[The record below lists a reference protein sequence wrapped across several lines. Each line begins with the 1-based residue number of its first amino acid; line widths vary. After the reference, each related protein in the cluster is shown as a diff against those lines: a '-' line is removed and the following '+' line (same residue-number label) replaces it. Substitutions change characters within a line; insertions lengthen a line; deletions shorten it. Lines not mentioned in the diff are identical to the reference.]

1 MLETVLSGKYWHMI
15 DIVKFFES
23 MEEFRVISTILSIGF
38 ITAIKERATTTDWS
52 KSSSASFRDNVY
64 QFNDSNL

>member
-38 ITAIKERATTTDWS
+38 ITAIKERATT
-52 KSSSASFRDNVY
+52 Y
-64 QFNDSNL
+64 